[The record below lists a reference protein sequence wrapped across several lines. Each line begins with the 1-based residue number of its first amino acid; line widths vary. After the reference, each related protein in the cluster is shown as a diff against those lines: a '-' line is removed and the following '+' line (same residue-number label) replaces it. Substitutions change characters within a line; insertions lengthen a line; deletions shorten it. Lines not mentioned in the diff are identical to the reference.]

1 MIVHLDMDA
10 FYAAVEQLDQ
20 PALKGRCVIV
30 GGQSKRGV
38 VTTASYEARRFGI
51 HSAMP
56 MFQALQR
63 CPQAVV
69 IAPRRRRYKQISR
82 QLMYILRRYTPL
94 VEPVSID
101 EAYMD
106 ISGCQRLYGPPRQMA
121 ARIKADITREIQ
133 LSCSIGIARL
143 KFLAKIASDMQKPNG
158 LTIIEDDQTEA
169 FIAALPIHKV
179 PGVGPAA
186 LAGLKKIGIHTLG
199 DARHYSEHTLKRR
212 LGAFG
217 VRLAQFAR
225 AQQNSPVA
233 PSSPVK
239 SVSREDTLAS
249 DTTDPAQLHA
259 CLLGQCETVAR
270 RLRRHQVAARTV
282 SLILKH
288 SDFRRITRN
297 TTLAHA
303 TCVSTMLYHHACR
316 LLADY
321 RLAAPVRLIG
331 VSAGN
336 LQPDNMPKQT
346 DLFTTGTDP
355 EHNWRLAECAMDA
368 IAGRYGRNMM
378 FRATLKQ

>member
-1 MIVHLDMDA
+1 MIAHLDMDA
-10 FYAAVEQLDQ
+10 FYAAIEQLDQ

-30 GGQSKRGV
+30 GGRSKRGV

-69 IAPRRRRYKQISR
+69 IAPRRRRYKEISG
-82 QLMYILRRYTPL
+82 QVMDILRRYTPL

-106 ISGCQRLYGPPRQMA
+106 ISGCRRLYGPPRQMA
-121 ARIKADITREIQ
+121 AQIKADIAKEIQ
-133 LSCSIGIARL
+133 LTCSIGIARL
-143 KFLAKIASDMQKPNG
+143 KFLAKIASDMQKPDG

-169 FIAALPIHKV
+169 FIAALPIQKV

-186 LAGLKKIGIHTLG
+186 LTGLKKIGIHTLG
-199 DARHYSEHTLKRR
+199 DARHYSEQALKQR

-217 VRLAQFAR
+217 LRLAQFAR

-233 PSSPVK
+233 PSTPVK
-239 SVSREDTLAS
+239 SVSREDTLRA
-249 DTTDPAQLHA
+249 DTTDRARLHA
-259 CLLGQCETVAR
+259 CLLSQCETVAR

-303 TCVSTMLYHHACR
+303 TCVSIILYHHACG

-321 RLAAPVRLIG
+321 RLTTPVRLIG
-331 VSAGN
+331 VAAGN
-336 LQPDNMPKQT
+336 LQPDNMPKQA
-346 DLFTTGTDP
+346 DLFTTGPDS
-355 EHNWRLAECAMDA
+355 ELNWRLAEYTMDA
-368 IAGRYGRNMM
+368 IAQRYGRDMM